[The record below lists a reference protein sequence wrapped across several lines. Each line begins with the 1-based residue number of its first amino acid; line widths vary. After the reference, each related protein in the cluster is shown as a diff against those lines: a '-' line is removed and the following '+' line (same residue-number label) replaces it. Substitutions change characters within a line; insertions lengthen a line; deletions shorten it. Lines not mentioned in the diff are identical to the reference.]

1 MRRHPWLTFESS
13 KPFHWN
19 RVNWEIDPEEAGYQL
34 GKPALELDLTACT
47 DLSNLLGP
55 KSFLLFDL
63 LGLSW
68 KWLREAPDK
77 GEQSES
83 YKLMRDYVRT
93 FKVTKDVA
101 ERGVMLIT
109 Y

>member
-1 MRRHPWLTFESS
+1 M
-13 KPFHWN
+13 
-19 RVNWEIDPEEAGYQL
+19 
-34 GKPALELDLTACT
+34 
-47 DLSNLLGP
+47 
-55 KSFLLFDL
+55 LFDL

-101 ERGVMLIT
+101 ERGVKLLTDYATILTAKEKMHGLLLHGVDRNKRMFPNFKKSVLNS
-109 Y
+109 